1 MDTIAVIDF
10 ETTGLSPNRGD
21 RATEI
26 AAVLVRDGQIIDRY
40 QSLMNAGVRV
50 PAFITQLTG
59 ISTAMVRQ
67 APPAQQVMAEVADF
81 VGTVPLVAHNAAFD
95 SKFWDAELA
104 RIGRTRAQ
112 AFVCSMLVARRVL
125 PQAPSYKLGSLVA
138 MAGLPNA
145 ARAHRALADA
155 EMATHLTLYLERELM
170 RRFAL
175 KSVTHAL
182 LGRVQKASK
191 GALQSCVARFA
202 VPDGSL
208 ERTDR
213 PPLAEPPDTTR
224 HDRRNR

>member
-1 MDTIAVIDF
+1 MIDF
-10 ETTGLSPNRGD
+10 ETTGLSPNGGD

-59 ISTAMVRQ
+59 ITNAMLRQ

-112 AFVCSMLVARRVL
+112 AFVCSLLVARRVL
-125 PQAPSYKLGSLVA
+125 PQAASYKLGSLVA
-138 MAGLPNA
+138 MAGLPSA

-155 EMATHLTLYLERELM
+155 EMAAHLTLYLERELI
-170 RRFAL
+170 RRYHLADV
-175 KSVTHAL
+175 SHAL
-182 LGRVQKASK
+182 LARIQKAPK
-191 GALQSCVARFA
+191 NQLGHCVERFGQGCGCA
-202 VPDGSL
+202 IS
-208 ERTDR
+208 
-213 PPLAEPPDTTR
+213 
-224 HDRRNR
+224 